1 MNVGPFKMYFVKIN
15 KILFIHSISKP
26 NAKSNKVKEIKFST
40 RNLTFLYCDANA
52 HDF

>member
-1 MNVGPFKMYFVKIN
+1 MYFLKIN
-15 KILFIHSISKP
+15 KFFLYILSLP

-40 RNLTFLYCDANA
+40 RNLTFFLYCDANA